1 MDAKYYKDYRHNYLI
16 LNMPEESADRYP
28 CRMIT
33 TNRIT
38 GLLSCQEKHINGGT
52 LLYYD
57 ISSRQNMESLYENR
71 TITMKTLRNFFI
83 QLKMTWEGMSKFLL
97 NESCLVL
104 RPEYIFLDAETE
116 SFSFLY
122 YPFETEENYLMVFLE
137 FLLDKVDKGDEE
149 VVEIVY
155 QMYDLAEREQFM
167 PDEVL
172 IWFEE
177 KYKENH
183 NEQEKEN
190 PQSVEIN
197 DIREESVFEPEK
209 EEKSW
214 HQKTGTEGKKQ
225 AFTGLVLSIATGAI
239 LLYLYIN
246 YQFAEREW
254 IYFRVAALAAGV
266 VFLISGGFLLYE
278 YGKRRIEELGFF
290 NRTGASFPVYREA
303 EDYEGYEEKE
313 APAFGNTVFIP
324 WVENCENKLYGMG
337 KGNKNHI
344 DLGHLPL
351 TVGKL
356 AGSVDMVIADQ
367 SISRRHVKF
376 VREGS
381 HVYMTDLNSTNGTF
395 KNGFRLEPNTSEI
408 LEPGDEI
415 RLGKLKFIY
424 R

>member
-16 LNMPEESADRYP
+16 LSLQEEAADRYQ

-33 TNRIT
+33 ANRIA
-38 GLLSCQEKHINGGT
+38 GLLGCQEKHINGET

-57 ISSRQNMESLYENR
+57 ISSKQNMKSLYENK
-71 TITMKTLRNFFI
+71 TITMKTLRSFFVR
-83 QLKMTWEGMSKFLL
+83 LKMTWEGMSKFLL
-97 NESCLVL
+97 NERYLVL
-104 RPEYIFLDAETE
+104 HPEYIFLDAETE
-116 SFSFLY
+116 TFSFLY
-122 YPFETEENYLMVFLE
+122 YPFEPEENYLTAFLE
-137 FLLDKVDKGDEE
+137 FLLDKVDKEDEE
-149 VVEIVY
+149 AAETVY
-155 QMYDLAEREQFM
+155 RMYDLAEREQFM

-172 IWFEE
+172 LWFEE
-177 KYKENH
+177 DCREKQK
-183 NEQEKEN
+183 EQEMAK
-190 PQSVEIN
+190 PQSVEA
-197 DIREESVFEPEK
+197 DKSCEALSFETEQ
-209 EEKSW
+209 EEKTW
-214 HQKTGTEGKKQ
+214 ERNTGAERKKQ
-225 AFTGLVLSIATGAI
+225 AFGGLMLSIAAGVV
-239 LLYLYIN
+239 LLYLYRN

-254 IYFRVAALAAGV
+254 IYFRAAALTSGA
-266 VFLISGGFLLYE
+266 VFMASGGFLLYG
-278 YGKRRIEELGFF
+278 YGKHWLEESGFF
-290 NRTGASFPVYREA
+290 QKAAGSFPVYRKTEN
-303 EDYEGYEEKE
+303 YEECEERKE
-313 APAFGNTVFIP
+313 PAFGNTVFIP

-344 DLGHLPL
+344 DLRHLPL

-376 VREGS
+376 AREGS
-381 HVYMTDLNSTNGTF
+381 DIYMTDLNSTNGTF

>member
-1 MDAKYYKDYRHNYLI
+1 MEAKYYKDYRHNYLI

-33 TNRIT
+33 TNQIA
-38 GLLSCQEKHINGGT
+38 GLLSCKEKHINGGA

-57 ISSRQNMESLYENR
+57 ISSRQNMESLYENKI
-71 TITMKTLRNFFI
+71 ITRKTLRNFFV

-137 FLLDKVDKGDEE
+137 FLLDKIDKEDEE
-149 VVEIVY
+149 TVEIVY
-155 QMYDLAEREQFM
+155 QMYELAEREQFM

-172 IWFEE
+172 IWLED
-177 KYKENH
+177 KYKEKY
-183 NEQEKEN
+183 NEQEQEN
-190 PQSVEIN
+190 RQSVEIN
-197 DIREESVFEPEK
+197 DIREEFSFEQEK
-209 EEKSW
+209 EEKPW
-214 HQKTGTEGKKQ
+214 HRKIGAEGKKQ
-225 AFTGLVLSIATGAI
+225 AFMGAALSVVTAAV

-246 YQFAEREW
+246 YQFTEREW
-254 IYFRVAALAAGV
+254 IYFRAALLAAGA
-266 VFLISGGFLLYE
+266 VFLTSGFFLLYGHAKTWLKE
-278 YGKRRIEELGFF
+278 IGILKKQG
-290 NRTGASFPVYREA
+290 TSGPVYRKET
-303 EDYEGYEEKE
+303 EYEGCEEKE

-356 AGSVDMVIADQ
+356 AGSVDMVISDQ

-376 VREGS
+376 TRDGS
-381 HVYMTDLNSTNGTF
+381 HIYMSDLNSTNGTF